1 MIADITGIPV
11 AIAKETSGASYGD
24 ALMAAVGAGHYRDF
38 ESLKEV
44 TRIETLLEPDL
55 AITALY
61 RKIRPLFDRLYRENR
76 ESMHAL

>member
-1 MIADITGIPV
+1 
-11 AIAKETSGASYGD
+11 
-24 ALMAAVGAGHYRDF
+24 MAAVGAGHYRDF

-44 TRIETLLEPDL
+44 IRIETLLEPDL

-61 RKIRPLFDRLYRENR
+61 RTIRPLFDRLYRENR

>member
-1 MIADITGIPV
+1 
-11 AIAKETSGASYGD
+11 
-24 ALMAAVGAGHYRDF
+24 MAAIGAGHYRDF
-38 ESLKEV
+38 ASLKEV
-44 TRIETLLEPDL
+44 IRIETLLEPDL